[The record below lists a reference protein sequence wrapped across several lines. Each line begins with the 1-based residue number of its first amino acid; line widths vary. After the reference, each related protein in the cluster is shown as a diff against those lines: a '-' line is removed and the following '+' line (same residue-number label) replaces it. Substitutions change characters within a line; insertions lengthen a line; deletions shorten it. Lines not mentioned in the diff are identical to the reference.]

1 MARPATWNWLGNIGL
16 AVLVL
21 LILVGSAFHC
31 LPEIQ
36 AQQRLQQRKL
46 ELERQ
51 IQRFEK
57 EITILDFRIRQLQTD
72 PKAVERAARA
82 WLGYARPGEAV
93 IYWVPASREQTSS
106 PPDPSPDR

>member
-1 MARPATWNWLGNIGL
+1 MARPATWNWLSNVVL

-21 LILVGSAFHC
+21 LILAGSAIYC
-31 LPEIQ
+31 LPEVQ

-51 IQRFEK
+51 MERLEK
-57 EITILDFRIRQLQTD
+57 EITILEFRIRQLSTD
-72 PKAVERAARA
+72 PNAVERAARA

-93 IYWVPASREQTSS
+93 IYWIPSPRPAS
-106 PPDPSPDR
+106 PPAER